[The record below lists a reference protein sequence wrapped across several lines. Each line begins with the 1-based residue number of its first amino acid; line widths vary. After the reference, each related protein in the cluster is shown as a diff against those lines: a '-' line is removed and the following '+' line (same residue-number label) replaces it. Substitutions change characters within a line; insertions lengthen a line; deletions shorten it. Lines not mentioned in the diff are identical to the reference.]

1 MEKFEATLADI
12 KVRLVKAFGDHP
24 KHAGESYLQHLFFTL
39 KMVVVMLFTSIAL
52 LIHGFFPFVFTKT
65 ASNNFK
71 NMNNK
76 LQERVA
82 KVNESIASQK
92 PN

>member
-1 MEKFEATLADI
+1 
-12 KVRLVKAFGDHP
+12 
-24 KHAGESYLQHLFFTL
+24 
-39 KMVVVMLFTSIAL
+39 MLFTSVAL

-82 KVNESIASQK
+82 KVNESMASEK
-92 PN
+92 AI

>member
-1 MEKFEATLADI
+1 MEKLEATLANI
-12 KVRLVKAFGDHP
+12 KVKLIKAFGDHP

-39 KMVVVMLFTSIAL
+39 KMVVVMFFTSIAL
-52 LIHGFFPFVFTKT
+52 LIHGIFPFVFTKT

-82 KVNESIASQK
+82 KVNESMASEEAI
-92 PN
+92 